1 MGLLF
6 DVVEDLTSFAYDA
19 LRGFFLGSPKIE
31 NPDRVLN
38 SRPEYTVLPASTLT
52 APPREMKVYTPQLT
66 AAREEK
72 DLQKSTVMYTASLAT
87 PVRSEPGILGD
98 TIYTVLPYGA
108 MVMVLEV
115 RDLWARVASGEY
127 TGWVYTD
134 DLEDR
139 AAHVYPDLQKGER
152 YDESD
157 PATERLRALIGDEFG
172 AGELALPL
180 QMEEYVLYRLK
191 RKGVHV
197 EWPHIRPRT
206 PGTWAD
212 ILGTTAGVKI
222 SSEPAAGS
230 IIEYTLPQDGEER
243 KKGCLMYVEAVFP
256 DQSFQVSGVGCEQEG
271 VFSERV
277 FTEEKWRLVRPVFL
291 SFHK

>member
-52 APPREMKVYTPQLT
+52 APPREMKVYAPQLT

-139 AAHVYPDLQKGER
+139 AAHVYPELKKGEVH
-152 YDESD
+152 DESD
-157 PATERLRALIGDEFG
+157 PATVRLRALIGDEFG

-180 QMEEYVLYRLK
+180 QSEEYVLYRLL
-191 RKGVHV
+191 RKGVRIA
-197 EWPHIRPRT
+197 WPQVRPRT
-206 PGTWAD
+206 PGKWAE
-212 ILGTTAGVKI
+212 ILAMTPSVSISTEPSVGAVFEFSITGEAGEGVR
-222 SSEPAAGS
+222 GH
-230 IIEYTLPQDGEER
+230 
-243 KKGCLMYVEAVFP
+243 LMYVEAVFP
-256 DQSFQVSGVGCEQEG
+256 DKSLQVSEVGWKEDG
-271 VFSERV
+271 VFSERILS
-277 FTEEKWRLVRPVFL
+277 TEEWQKLRPVFL
-291 SFHK
+291 IFQ